1 MTYDLSIPEQQARF
15 DQRAAYLKAKGNRVV
30 LKEKRYKRTNNQ
42 NAYLHLILS
51 WYGLETGY
59 TLEEVK
65 QDIWK
70 RDICRSVFERVKKS
84 RVIYRSSSDLDTGEM
99 TTAIEMFR
107 NHAARDLNIYLPEP
121 NESEKLRSMEEQLE
135 RYGNREYI

>member
-1 MTYDLSIPEQQARF
+1 MTYDLSIPEDKARF
-15 DQRAAYLKAKGNRVV
+15 DQRAAYLKAKGKRVE

-70 RDICRSVFERVKKS
+70 RDICRSVFERVKNS

-135 RYGNREYI
+135 QYGNREYI

>member
-15 DQRAAYLKAKGNRVV
+15 DQRAANLKAKGKRVV

-70 RDICRSVFERVKKS
+70 RDICRSVFERVKNS